1 MCGIVGYVGS
11 EKITNSVLIDGLKSL
26 EYRGYD
32 SAGVATLQETGV
44 RITKTRGKVASLEDK
59 LQRHQIPSST
69 LGIAHTRWATHGIP
83 SKTNAHPHHHGAVTL
98 VHNGIVE
105 NYAAL
110 KEELIQ
116 VGYVFDSETDSEI
129 ASAYIDYMYSQH
141 HNKLDALVAA
151 NKAFKG
157 SFAFGIIFSDDEDT
171 LYAMRRN
178 SPLIVALKDGASFIA
193 SDVPAIL
200 KYTKQYILLGQDE
213 IAVLNKDTQH
223 IYNLNK
229 EEMDHEVL
237 TATMDAADIQKGG
250 FEHFMLKEIHEEPRA
265 VRDTMAAYIK
275 DDIQDLIKNLP
286 DLSKYNEI
294 HIVSCGSAMYAGMIA
309 KSLIETKARV
319 KVDVEIA
326 SEYRYKDPILSKDTL
341 VLLVSQSGE
350 TADTLAALLLAKEQ
364 GIDTF
369 AIVNV
374 VGSSIA
380 REAKYVAY
388 TLAGPEIAV
397 ATTKAYCTQVALLSL
412 IALNLAY
419 IHNRIT
425 QKEID
430 QIIEEIHCL
439 PDILSELLKD
449 EQYITAGK
457 IISRHS
463 NVFFLGRGLD
473 YALSM
478 EGSLK
483 LKEISYIHSEAY
495 AAGELKHGTISLIE
509 KGTPV
514 IAICTDERLFEKTI
528 SNIKEVKARGAN
540 VILFVREGL
549 NVSEDYYDYK
559 IEIPKVDMML
569 QGIVTVV
576 PLQLLSYQV
585 ANLRGCEI
593 DQPRNLAKS
602 VTVE

>member
-32 SAGVATLQETGV
+32 SAGVATLQENGV

-110 KEELIQ
+110 KEELEQ
-116 VGYVFDSETDSEI
+116 AGYVFDSETDSEI

-229 EEMDHEVL
+229 EEIDHEVL

-275 DDIQDLIKNLP
+275 DDIQDLVKNLP

-326 SEYRYKDPILSKDTL
+326 SEYRYKDPILTKDTL

-430 QIIEEIHCL
+430 QIIEEIHRL

-559 IEIPKVDMML
+559 IEIPKVDMLL

>member
-11 EKITNSVLIDGLKSL
+11 KKISNSVLIDGLKSL

-32 SAGVATLQETGV
+32 SAGVSILVEDKIKIV
-44 RITKTRGKVASLEDK
+44 KTRGKVAVLEDK
-59 LQRHQIPSST
+59 LQQYQIPSST
-69 LGIAHTRWATHGIP
+69 LGIAHTRWATHGAP
-83 SKTNAHPHHHGAVTL
+83 SKSNAHPHHHGSVTL
-98 VHNGIVE
+98 VHNGIIE
-105 NYAAL
+105 NYDVIK
-110 KEELIQ
+110 KELE
-116 VGYVFDSETDSEI
+116 VKGYVFDSETDSEI
-129 ASAYIDYMYSQH
+129 AAAYIDYAYQKTFDKVATLILAN
-141 HNKLDALVAA
+141 NK
-151 NKAFKG
+151 FKG
-157 SFAFGIIFSDDEDT
+157 SFAFGILFDDDFDT

-178 SPLIVALKDGASFIA
+178 SPLIIAVGKDGNYIA

-200 KYTKQYILLGQDE
+200 KYTKKYILLGQDE
-213 IAVLNKDTQH
+213 IAVLRKDDYKF
-223 IYNLNK
+223 YNLQAK
-229 EEMDHEVL
+229 EVCHEVL
-237 TATMDAADIQKGG
+237 EATMDVADIQKDGY
-250 FEHFMLKEIHEEPRA
+250 EHFMLKEIHEEPRA
-265 VRDTMAAYIK
+265 VKDTMAAYLQ
-275 DDIQDLIKNLP
+275 DDIQELIQRMP
-286 DLSKYNEI
+286 DLSKYKEI

-309 KSLIETKARV
+309 KTLIESKARV
-319 KVDVEIA
+319 RVNVEIA
-326 SEYRYKDPILSKDTL
+326 SEYRYKNPILDDGVL

-388 TLAGPEIAV
+388 TKAGPEIAV

-412 IALNLAY
+412 VVLNLSY
-419 IHNRIT
+419 IHKQIDEEEVAKII
-425 QKEID
+425 KEIH
-430 QIIEEIHCL
+430 EL
-439 PDILSELLKD
+439 PSILESLLND
-449 EQYITAGK
+449 CQYIQAGK
-457 IISRHS
+457 IISRYA

-473 YALSM
+473 YAISM

-514 IAICTDERLFEKTI
+514 IAICTDESLYEKMI

-540 VILFVREGL
+540 VILFVREDL
-549 NVSEDYYDYK
+549 KVSKDYYDYR
-559 IEIPKVDMML
+559 ITIPKVDTLL

-576 PLQLLSYQV
+576 PLQLLAYQV

>member
-1 MCGIVGYVGS
+1 MCGIVGYIGS
-11 EKITNSVLIDGLKSL
+11 EKISNSVLIDGLKSL

-32 SAGVATLQETGV
+32 SAGVATLQEKGIQ
-44 RITKTRGKVASLEDK
+44 ITKTRGKVASLEEK
-59 LQRHQIPSST
+59 LQHHQIPSST

-83 SKTNAHPHHHGAVTL
+83 SKTNAHPHHHGVVTL
-98 VHNGIVE
+98 VHNGIIE

-110 KEELIQ
+110 KEELEG

-129 ASAYIDYMYSQH
+129 ATAYIDYMYQQYP
-141 HNKLDALVAA
+141 NKLDTLIAA

-157 SFAFGIIFSDDEDT
+157 SFAFGILFSDEQDT

-178 SPLIVALKDGASFIA
+178 SPLIVALKEDASFIA

-200 KYTKQYILLGQDE
+200 KYTKQHILLGQDE
-213 IAVLNKDTQH
+213 IAILNKDTQY
-223 IYNLNK
+223 IYNLDK
-229 EEMDHEVL
+229 EQVNHEVL
-237 TATMDAADIQKGG
+237 VATMDVMDIQKGG
-250 FEHFMLKEIHEEPRA
+250 FEHFMLKEIHEEPKA
-265 VRDTMAAYIK
+265 VANTMAAYIK
-275 DDIQDLIKNLP
+275 DDIQDLVKNLP

-309 KSLIETKARV
+309 KSLIEAKARIR
-319 KVDVEIA
+319 VDVEIA
-326 SEYRYKDPILSKDTL
+326 SEYRYKNPILREDTL

-419 IHNRIT
+419 IHKQIH
-425 QKEID
+425 QEEIE
-430 QIIEEIHCL
+430 QIINEIHCL
-439 PDILSELLKD
+439 PNILAKLLVD
-449 EQYITAGK
+449 EQYIQAGK

-514 IAICTDERLFEKTI
+514 IAICTDECLFEKTI

-540 VILFVREGL
+540 VVLIACKGL
-549 NVSEDYYDYK
+549 HISEDFYDYK
-559 IEIPKVDMML
+559 IEIPKVDRML

>member
-129 ASAYIDYMYSQH
+129 ASAYIDYMYRQH

-157 SFAFGIIFSDDEDT
+157 SFAFGIIFCDDEDT

-275 DDIQDLIKNLP
+275 DDIQDLVKNLP

-439 PDILSELLKD
+439 PDILNELLKD